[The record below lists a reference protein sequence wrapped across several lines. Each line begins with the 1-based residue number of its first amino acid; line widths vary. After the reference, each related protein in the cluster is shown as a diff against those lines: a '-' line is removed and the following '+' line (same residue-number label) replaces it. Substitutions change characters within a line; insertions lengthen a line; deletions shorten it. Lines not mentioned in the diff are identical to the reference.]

1 MIRGDLSLVGPR
13 PILPQEA
20 KFNRARTA
28 LLHSVKSGVTGL
40 WQVSG
45 RSELSFEERI
55 ELELYYAQNWSFWLD
70 LRILFKTIGVV
81 IKKTGAK

>member
-1 MIRGDLSLVGPR
+1 MIMGGDTTAHDAIVRGGRLAISGPHV
-13 PILPQEA
+13 
-20 KFNRARTA
+20 ARSIA
-28 LLHSVKSGVTGL
+28 
-40 WQVSG
+40 VSG

>member
-1 MIRGDLSLVGPR
+1 
-13 PILPQEA
+13 
-20 KFNRARTA
+20 
-28 LLHSVKSGVTGL
+28 
-40 WQVSG
+40 VSG

-81 IKKTGAK
+81 LRKTGAK